1 MLLIDELMIEYAK
14 RFKSGFPSFQIMS
27 GHDESETIAI
37 IRECLEKNKDA
48 YQLGY
53 VTDNEDIDY

>member
-1 MLLIDELMIEYAK
+1 MIEYAK

-27 GHDESETIAI
+27 GHDENETITI

-53 VTDNEDIDY
+53 VTYNEDIDY